1 MTTPVIS
8 FYVSLQVN
16 FSTHLVVAIG
26 MKKFGSR
33 GILKGRLKILT
44 FLDIQM
50 QIEQVVRVI
59 DDLLQVIVFWNLI
72 SLTSNKQIVAAR
84 STTKAMYRVMNR
96 TTCHLAV
103 EIFTPKI
110 N

>member
-1 MTTPVIS
+1 M
-8 FYVSLQVN
+8 
-16 FSTHLVVAIG
+16 AIG
-26 MKKFGSR
+26 MKWFGSR
-33 GILKGRLKILT
+33 GIQKGRLKILT

-50 QIEQVVRVI
+50 QIEQVVQVI

-72 SLTSNKQIVAAR
+72 SFIRNKQIVAAR
-84 STTKAMYRVMNR
+84 STTESMYRVMNR